1 MLGYDKLM
9 NFFQTNFAL
18 VQHHK
23 YSLTDIENMIPW
35 ERQIYLDLLKAHIKE
50 IEDKRRDQAAINRR
64 R

>member
-9 NFFQTNFAL
+9 NFFKTNFAL

-23 YSLTDIENMIPW
+23 YSLNDIENMIPW
-35 ERQIYLDLLKAHIKE
+35 ERQIYLELLKAHIKE
-50 IEDKRRDQAAINRR
+50 IEDQRRDQATLNRR